1 MKKQAAIILAAL
13 LLTACGDSSEVS
25 VSQEMQY
32 IKTSVLYDTITAM
45 YNDPDSY
52 VGGVYHM
59 VGTLY
64 PSTDENG
71 DKFYSVYA
79 AEPGDSDHG
88 IGLELD
94 WQDYSGFQDYETVTV
109 EGKLEIADA
118 TDAETG
124 EAYQYL
130 ILRTTLLEK
139 RNQ

>member
-1 MKKQAAIILAAL
+1 MKKQAAILLSAV
-13 LLTACGDSSEVS
+13 LLTGCGESSAVS

-32 IKTSVLYDTITAM
+32 IKTSVLYETITDM
-45 YNDPDSY
+45 YNDPDRY

-59 VGTLY
+59 VGILY
-64 PSTDENG
+64 PSTDDDGET
-71 DKFYSVYA
+71 FYSVYA

-94 WQDYSGFQDYETVTV
+94 WPDFSGFTDYETVTV
-109 EGKLEIADA
+109 EGKLDR
-118 TDAETG
+118 AETTDKETG
-124 EAYQYL
+124 SKYEYL